1 MEGGGRKGK
10 SESRY
15 AYLTYVLYLTLLYFA
30 RKEEGGGREE
40 EGKPESRYAYL
51 TYSLPYPREKR
62 DGQRLTVGRR
72 EEGRREEGRGREEVG
87 KVGIPLCLTYLLY
100 LTLLYFTYILLT
112 RTKNDF

>member
-15 AYLTYVLYLTLLYFA
+15 AYLTYSLT
-30 RKEEGGGREE
+30 
-40 EGKPESRYAYL
+40 
-51 TYSLPYPREKR
+51 YPREKR

-87 KVGIPLCLTYLLY
+87 KVGIPLCLTYLLTLPCFTILY
-100 LTLLYFTYILLT
+100 LHTYPNQ
-112 RTKNDF
+112 K